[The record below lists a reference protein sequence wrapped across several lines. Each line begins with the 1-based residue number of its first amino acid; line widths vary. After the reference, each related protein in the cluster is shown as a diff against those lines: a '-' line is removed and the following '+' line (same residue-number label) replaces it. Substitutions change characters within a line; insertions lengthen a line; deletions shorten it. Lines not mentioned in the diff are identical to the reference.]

1 MNGSNDFERMQ
12 REPVDDGRRSNEMQ
26 ARENL
31 PHTSVDA
38 PTGSPSDRQKWR
50 QYITEYSLI
59 LIFALMFLTTSLTVD
74 HFFSIENMLGL
85 ALSISQIGMVSCT
98 MMFCLASRDFDLS
111 VGSTVAF
118 AGVLCAMVLNAT
130 NNTAIAIAAAV
141 AAGAAIGFVNGAVI
155 AYLRINALIT
165 TLATMEVVRG
175 LGFIVSHGQAVGVSS
190 DTFIALGGLS
200 MFGVSLP
207 IWVTLICFIVF
218 GVMLNHTVYGRNT
231 LAIGGN
237 PEASRLAGINVEHTR
252 VMIFLIQGAVTA
264 LAGVILAS
272 RITSGQPNAAEGFE
286 LNVISACVLGGVSL
300 LGGRATISGVII
312 GVLIMGT
319 VENVMNLLNIDAF
332 YQYLVRGAILLA
344 AVLLDQLKNRGV
356 RD

>member
-1 MNGSNDFERMQ
+1 ME
-12 REPVDDGRRSNEMQ
+12 
-26 ARENL
+26 ARENIVGQATEKVANTL
-31 PHTSVDA
+31 IPQK
-38 PTGSPSDRQKWR
+38 SDKQKWW
-50 QYITEYSLI
+50 QQITEYSLI
-59 LIFALMFLTTSLTVD
+59 VIFVVMFLTMSLTVD

-85 ALSISQIGMVSCT
+85 ALSISQIGMVACT

-111 VGSTVAF
+111 VGSTIAF

-130 NNTAIAIAAAV
+130 DNTAIAIVAAV
-141 AAGAAIGFVNGAVI
+141 AAGAVIGFVNGAVI

-165 TLATMEVVRG
+165 TLATMEIVRG

-200 MFGVSLP
+200 MFGISLP
-207 IWVTLICFIVF
+207 IWVTLACFIVF
-218 GVMLNHTVYGRNT
+218 GVLLNQTVYGRNT

-237 PEASRLAGINVEHTR
+237 PEASRLAGINVERTR
-252 VMIFLIQGAVTA
+252 VWIFLIQGAVTA

-272 RITSGQPNAAEGFE
+272 RITSGQPNAAQGFE

-300 LGGRATISGVII
+300 LGGRATISGVVI

-344 AVLLDQLKNRGV
+344 AVLLDQLKNRGS

>member
-1 MNGSNDFERMQ
+1 
-12 REPVDDGRRSNEMQ
+12 MQ

-31 PHTSVDA
+31 VQSATKSAADA
-38 PTGSPSDRQKWR
+38 LIPQASDKQKWW
-50 QYITEYSLI
+50 QQVTEYSLI
-59 LIFALMFLTTSLTVD
+59 LIFGVMFITMSLTVD

-85 ALSISQIGMVSCT
+85 ALSISQIGMVACT

-111 VGSTVAF
+111 IGSTVAF

-130 NNTAIAIAAAV
+130 DNTFIAIAAAV
-141 AAGAAIGFVNGAVI
+141 AAGAVIGFVNGAVI

-165 TLATMEVVRG
+165 TLATMEIVRG
-175 LGFIVSHGQAVGVSS
+175 LGFIASHGQAVGVSS
-190 DTFIALGGLS
+190 DTFIALGNLTMG
-200 MFGVSLP
+200 GVSLP
-207 IWVTLICFIVF
+207 IWVTLLCFVAF
-218 GVMLNHTVYGRNT
+218 GVLLNKTVYGRNT

-237 PEASRLAGINVEHTR
+237 PEASRLAGINVERTR
-252 VMIFLIQGAVTA
+252 VYIFLIQGAVTA

-272 RITSGQPNAAEGFE
+272 RITSGQPNAAQGFE

-300 LGGRATISGVII
+300 LGGRATISGVVI

-344 AVLLDQLKNRGV
+344 AVLLDQLKNRGA

>member
-1 MNGSNDFERMQ
+1 
-12 REPVDDGRRSNEMQ
+12 MQ

-31 PHTSVDA
+31 NAADA
-38 PTGSPSDRQKWR
+38 LIPQASDRQKWW
-50 QYITEYSLI
+50 QHVTEYSLI
-59 LIFALMFLTTSLTVD
+59 VIFVLMFLTMSLTVD

-130 NNTAIAIAAAV
+130 GNTFIAIVAAV
-141 AAGAAIGFVNGAVI
+141 LAGGVIGFVNGAVI

-165 TLATMEVVRG
+165 TLATMEIVRG

-200 MFGVSLP
+200 FFGVSLP
-207 IWVTLICFIVF
+207 IWVTLLCFIVF
-218 GVMLNHTVYGRNT
+218 GVMLNQTVYGRNT

-237 PEASRLAGINVEHTR
+237 PEASRLAGINVERTR
-252 VMIFLIQGAVTA
+252 VWIFLIQGAVTA

-300 LGGRATISGVII
+300 LGGRATISGVVI

-344 AVLLDQLKNRGV
+344 AVMLDQLKNRGS

>member
-1 MNGSNDFERMQ
+1 ME
-12 REPVDDGRRSNEMQ
+12 
-26 ARENL
+26 ARENIVGQAAETVVSTL
-31 PHTSVDA
+31 IPQK
-38 PTGSPSDRQKWR
+38 SDKQKWW
-50 QYITEYSLI
+50 QQITEYSLI
-59 LIFALMFLTTSLTVD
+59 VIFVVMFVTMSLTVD

-85 ALSISQIGMVSCT
+85 ALSISQIGMVACT

-111 VGSTVAF
+111 VGSTIAF

-130 NNTAIAIAAAV
+130 DNTAIAIVAAV
-141 AAGAAIGFVNGAVI
+141 AAGAVIGFVNGAVI

-165 TLATMEVVRG
+165 TLATMEIVRG

-190 DTFIALGGLS
+190 DTFIALGGLA
-200 MFGVSLP
+200 MFGISLP
-207 IWVTLICFIVF
+207 IWVTLACFIVF
-218 GVMLNHTVYGRNT
+218 GVLLNQTVYGRNT

-237 PEASRLAGINVEHTR
+237 PEASRLAGINVERTR
-252 VMIFLIQGAVTA
+252 VWIFLIQGAVTA

-272 RITSGQPNAAEGFE
+272 RITSGQPNAAQGFE

-300 LGGRATISGVII
+300 LGGRATISGVVI

-344 AVLLDQLKNRGV
+344 AVLLDQLKNRGS

>member
-1 MNGSNDFERMQ
+1 MEVRDNIAETVSNAL
-12 REPVDDGRRSNEMQ
+12 V
-26 ARENL
+26 
-31 PHTSVDA
+31 
-38 PTGSPSDRQKWR
+38 PSKNDKQKWW
-50 QYITEYSLI
+50 QQVSDYSLVV
-59 LIFALMFLTTSLTVD
+59 IFIVVFITMSLSVD

-85 ALSISQIGMVSCT
+85 ALSISQIGMVACT
-98 MMFCLASRDFDLS
+98 MMFCLASRDVDLS

-130 NNTAIAIAAAV
+130 GNTFIAIV
-141 AAGAAIGFVNGAVI
+141 AAMFAGAVIGFVNGAVI
-155 AYLRINALIT
+155 AYLRINALIA
-165 TLATMEVVRG
+165 TLATMEVIRG

-190 DTFIALGGLS
+190 DTFIALGGLA
-200 MFGVSLP
+200 MFGISLP
-207 IWVTLICFIVF
+207 IWVTLACFVVF
-218 GVMLNHTVYGRNT
+218 GVLLNQTMYGRNT
-231 LAIGGN
+231 LAIGGT
-237 PEASRLAGINVEHTR
+237 PEASRLAGINVEGTR
-252 VMIFLIQGAVTA
+252 VWIFVIQGAVAA

-272 RITSGQPNAAEGFE
+272 RITSGQPNAADGFE

-300 LGGRATISGVII
+300 LGGRATISGVVI

-344 AVLLDQLKNRGV
+344 AVLLDQLKNRGT

>member
-1 MNGSNDFERMQ
+1 
-12 REPVDDGRRSNEMQ
+12 MQ

-31 PHTSVDA
+31 AQQAAKSAADA
-38 PTGSPSDRQKWR
+38 LIPQSNDKQKWW
-50 QYITEYSLI
+50 QHVTEYSLI
-59 LIFALMFLTTSLTVD
+59 VIFIVMFATMSLTVD

-111 VGSTVAF
+111 VGSIVAF

-130 NNTAIAIAAAV
+130 GNTFIAIVAAV
-141 AAGAAIGFVNGAVI
+141 AAGSAIGFVNGAVI

-165 TLATMEVVRG
+165 TLATMEIVRG

-207 IWVTLICFIVF
+207 IWVTLLCFIVF
-218 GVMLNHTVYGRNT
+218 GVMLNQTVYGRNT

-237 PEASRLAGINVEHTR
+237 PEASRLAGINVERTR
-252 VMIFLIQGAVTA
+252 VWIFLVQGAVTA

-300 LGGRATISGVII
+300 LGGRATISGVVI

-319 VENVMNLLNIDAF
+319 VENVMNLMNIDAF

-344 AVLLDQLKNRGV
+344 AVLLDQLKNRGA

>member
-1 MNGSNDFERMQ
+1 ME
-12 REPVDDGRRSNEMQ
+12 
-26 ARENL
+26 ARENIVGQATETVANAL
-31 PHTSVDA
+31 IPQK
-38 PTGSPSDRQKWR
+38 SDKQKWW
-50 QYITEYSLI
+50 QQITEYSLI
-59 LIFALMFLTTSLTVD
+59 VIFIVMFLTMSLTVD

-85 ALSISQIGMVSCT
+85 ALSISQIGMVACT

-111 VGSTVAF
+111 VGSTIAF

-130 NNTAIAIAAAV
+130 DNTFIAIIAAV
-141 AAGAAIGFVNGAVI
+141 AAGAVIGFVNGAVI

-165 TLATMEVVRG
+165 TLATMEIVRG

-200 MFGVSLP
+200 MLGISLP
-207 IWVTLICFIVF
+207 IWVTLACFIVF
-218 GVMLNHTVYGRNT
+218 GVLLNQTVYGRNT

-237 PEASRLAGINVEHTR
+237 PEASRLAGINVERTR
-252 VMIFLIQGAVTA
+252 VWIFLIQGAVTA

-272 RITSGQPNAAEGFE
+272 RITSGQPNAAQGFE

-300 LGGRATISGVII
+300 LGGRATISGVVI

-344 AVLLDQLKNRGV
+344 AVLLDQLKNRGS

>member
-1 MNGSNDFERMQ
+1 ME
-12 REPVDDGRRSNEMQ
+12 
-26 ARENL
+26 ARENIVAQASETVANAL
-31 PHTSVDA
+31 IPQKNDK
-38 PTGSPSDRQKWR
+38 QKWW
-50 QYITEYSLI
+50 QQVTEYSLI
-59 LIFALMFLTTSLTVD
+59 VIFIVMFVTMSLTVD

-85 ALSISQIGMVSCT
+85 ALSISQIGMVACT

-111 VGSTVAF
+111 VGSTIAF

-130 NNTAIAIAAAV
+130 NNTFIAIIAAV
-141 AAGAAIGFVNGAVI
+141 AAGAVIGFVNGAVI

-200 MFGVSLP
+200 MFGISLP
-207 IWVTLICFIVF
+207 IWVTLACFIVF
-218 GVMLNHTVYGRNT
+218 GVLLNQTVYGRNT

-237 PEASRLAGINVEHTR
+237 PEASRLAGINVERTR
-252 VMIFLIQGAVTA
+252 VWIFLIQGAVTA

-272 RITSGQPNAAEGFE
+272 RITSGQPNAAQGFE

-300 LGGRATISGVII
+300 LGGRATISGVVI

-319 VENVMNLLNIDAF
+319 VENVMNLMNIDAF

-344 AVLLDQLKNRGV
+344 AVLLDQLKNRGS

>member
-1 MNGSNDFERMQ
+1 
-12 REPVDDGRRSNEMQ
+12 MQ

-31 PHTSVDA
+31 AQASAKRAAETLIPQA
-38 PTGSPSDRQKWR
+38 NDRQRWW
-50 QYITEYSLI
+50 QQITEYSLI
-59 LIFALMFLTTSLTVD
+59 LIFAVMFVTTSLTVD

-85 ALSISQIGMVSCT
+85 ALSISQIGMVACT

-130 NNTAIAIAAAV
+130 NNTFLAIVAAV
-141 AAGAAIGFVNGAVI
+141 AAGSVIGWVNGAVI

-165 TLATMEVVRG
+165 TLATMEIVRG

-200 MFGVSLP
+200 FFGVSLP
-207 IWVTLICFIVF
+207 IWVTLVCFIVF
-218 GVMLNHTVYGRNT
+218 GVLLNQTVYGRNT

-237 PEASRLAGINVEHTR
+237 PEASRLAGINVERTR
-252 VMIFLIQGAVTA
+252 VVIFLIQGAVTA

-272 RITSGQPNAAEGFE
+272 RITSGQPNAAQGFE

-300 LGGRATISGVII
+300 LGGRATISGVVI

-319 VENVMNLLNIDAF
+319 VGNVMNLLNIDAF

-344 AVLLDQLKNRGV
+344 AVLLDQLKNRGS

>member
-1 MNGSNDFERMQ
+1 
-12 REPVDDGRRSNEMQ
+12 MQ

-31 PHTSVDA
+31 AQQAAKSAAEALIPQA
-38 PTGSPSDRQKWR
+38 SDKAKWW
-50 QYITEYSLI
+50 QQITEYSLI
-59 LIFALMFLTTSLTVD
+59 LIFVVMFVTMSLTVD

-85 ALSISQIGMVSCT
+85 ALSISQIGMVACT

-111 VGSTVAF
+111 IGSTVAF

-130 NNTAIAIAAAV
+130 DNTFIAIVAAV
-141 AAGAAIGFVNGAVI
+141 AAGAVIGFVNGAVI

-165 TLATMEVVRG
+165 TLATMEIVRG

-200 MFGVSLP
+200 FFGVSLP
-207 IWVTLICFIVF
+207 IWVTLLCFIVF
-218 GVMLNHTVYGRNT
+218 GVMLNQTVYGRNT

-237 PEASRLAGINVEHTR
+237 PEASRLAGINVERTR
-252 VMIFLIQGAVTA
+252 VYIFLIQGAVTA

-272 RITSGQPNAAEGFE
+272 RITSGQPNAAQGFE

-300 LGGRATISGVII
+300 LGGRATISGVVI

-319 VENVMNLLNIDAF
+319 VENVMNLMNIDAF

-344 AVLLDQLKNRGV
+344 AVLLDQLKNRGS

>member
-1 MNGSNDFERMQ
+1 MQMQ
-12 REPVDDGRRSNEMQ
+12 RD
-26 ARENL
+26 NL
-31 PHTSVDA
+31 AAEAADAAKSVAHSAADALIPKTSDK
-38 PTGSPSDRQKWR
+38 QKWW
-50 QYITEYSLI
+50 QQITEYSLI
-59 LIFALMFLTTSLTVD
+59 VIFAVMFITMSLTVD

-85 ALSISQIGMVSCT
+85 ALSISQIGMVACT

-130 NNTAIAIAAAV
+130 NNTFIAIVAAV

-165 TLATMEVVRG
+165 TLATMEIVRG

-190 DTFIALGGLS
+190 DTFIAMGT
-200 MFGVSLP
+200 MAFFGVQLP

-218 GVMLNHTVYGRNT
+218 GVMLNQTVYGRNT

-237 PEASRLAGINVEHTR
+237 PEASRLAGINVERTR
-252 VMIFLIQGAVTA
+252 VYIFLIQGAVTA

-300 LGGRATISGVII
+300 LGGRATISGVVI

-319 VENVMNLLNIDAF
+319 VENVMNLMNIDAF

-344 AVLLDQLKNRGV
+344 AVLLDQLKNRGS

>member
-1 MNGSNDFERMQ
+1 
-12 REPVDDGRRSNEMQ
+12 MQ

-31 PHTSVDA
+31 AQQAAKSAAEALIPQSNDK
-38 PTGSPSDRQKWR
+38 QKWW
-50 QYITEYSLI
+50 QQVTDYSLI
-59 LIFALMFLTTSLTVD
+59 VIFAIMFITMSLTVD

-85 ALSISQIGMVSCT
+85 ALSISQIGMVACT

-130 NNTAIAIAAAV
+130 GSTFIAIIAAV
-141 AAGAAIGFVNGAVI
+141 VAGGVIGFINGAVI

-165 TLATMEVVRG
+165 TLATMEIVRG

-200 MFGVSLP
+200 MFGISLP
-207 IWVTLICFIVF
+207 IWVTLLCFIVF
-218 GVMLNHTVYGRNT
+218 GVLLNQTVYGRNT

-237 PEASRLAGINVEHTR
+237 PEASRLAGINVERTR
-252 VMIFLIQGAVTA
+252 VYIFLVQGAVTA

-300 LGGRATISGVII
+300 LGGRATISGVVI

-319 VENVMNLLNIDAF
+319 VENVMNLMNIDAF

-344 AVLLDQLKNRGV
+344 AVLLDQLKNRGS

>member
-1 MNGSNDFERMQ
+1 
-12 REPVDDGRRSNEMQ
+12 MQ

-31 PHTSVDA
+31 AQQAAKSAAEALIPQ
-38 PTGSPSDRQKWR
+38 GNDRQKWW
-50 QYITEYSLI
+50 QQITEYSLI
-59 LIFALMFLTTSLTVD
+59 VIFVVMFITMSLTVD

-85 ALSISQIGMVSCT
+85 ALSISQIGMVACT

-130 NNTAIAIAAAV
+130 GNTFIAIIAAV
-141 AAGAAIGFVNGAVI
+141 CAGGVIGFVNGAVI

-165 TLATMEVVRG
+165 TLATMEIVRG

-200 MFGVSLP
+200 LFGVSLP
-207 IWVTLICFIVF
+207 IWVTLLCFIVF
-218 GVMLNHTVYGRNT
+218 GVLLNQTVYGRNT

-237 PEASRLAGINVEHTR
+237 PEASRLAGINVERTR
-252 VMIFLIQGAVTA
+252 VYIFLIQGAVTA

-300 LGGRATISGVII
+300 LGGRATISGVVI

-344 AVLLDQLKNRGV
+344 AVLLDQLKNRGS

>member
-1 MNGSNDFERMQ
+1 
-12 REPVDDGRRSNEMQ
+12 MQ

-31 PHTSVDA
+31 AQQAAKSAADA
-38 PTGSPSDRQKWR
+38 LIPQTGDKAKWW
-50 QYITEYSLI
+50 QQITEYSLI
-59 LIFALMFLTTSLTVD
+59 VIFIVMFATMSLTVD

-85 ALSISQIGMVSCT
+85 ALSISQIGMVACT

-130 NNTAIAIAAAV
+130 NSTVIAIIAAV
-141 AAGAAIGFVNGAVI
+141 AAGAVIGFVNGAVI

-165 TLATMEVVRG
+165 TLATMEIVRG

-190 DTFIALGGLS
+190 DTFIALGGLTF
-200 MFGVSLP
+200 FGVSLP

-218 GVMLNHTVYGRNT
+218 GVMLNQTVYGRNT

-237 PEASRLAGINVEHTR
+237 PEASRLAGINVERTR
-252 VMIFLIQGAVTA
+252 VFIFLIQGAVTA

-300 LGGRATISGVII
+300 LGGRATISGVVI

-344 AVLLDQLKNRGV
+344 AVLLDQLKNRGS

>member
-1 MNGSNDFERMQ
+1 ME
-12 REPVDDGRRSNEMQ
+12 
-26 ARENL
+26 ARENIVGQAGEAVANAL
-31 PHTSVDA
+31 IPQKNDK
-38 PTGSPSDRQKWR
+38 QKWY
-50 QYITEYSLI
+50 QQLTEYSLI
-59 LIFALMFLTTSLTVD
+59 VIFVVMFATMSLTVD

-85 ALSISQIGMVSCT
+85 ALSISQIGMVACT

-111 VGSTVAF
+111 VGSTIAF

-130 NNTAIAIAAAV
+130 GNTFIAIIAAV
-141 AAGAAIGFVNGAVI
+141 AAGSVIGFVNGAVI

-165 TLATMEVVRG
+165 TLATMEIVRG

-190 DTFIALGGLS
+190 DTFIELGGLS
-200 MFGVSLP
+200 MLGISLP
-207 IWVTLICFIVF
+207 IWVTLACFIVF
-218 GVMLNHTVYGRNT
+218 GVLLNQTVYGRNT

-237 PEASRLAGINVEHTR
+237 PEASRLAGINVERTR
-252 VMIFLIQGAVTA
+252 VWIFLIQGAVTA

-300 LGGRATISGVII
+300 LGGRATISGVVI

-344 AVLLDQLKNRGV
+344 AVLLDQLKNRGS

>member
-1 MNGSNDFERMQ
+1 ME
-12 REPVDDGRRSNEMQ
+12 
-26 ARENL
+26 ARENIVGQATETVANAL
-31 PHTSVDA
+31 IPQKNDK
-38 PTGSPSDRQKWR
+38 QKWW
-50 QYITEYSLI
+50 QQITEYSLI
-59 LIFALMFLTTSLTVD
+59 VIFIVMFLTMSLTVD

-85 ALSISQIGMVSCT
+85 ALSISQIGMVACT

-111 VGSTVAF
+111 VGSTIAF

-130 NNTAIAIAAAV
+130 DNTAIAIVAAV
-141 AAGAAIGFVNGAVI
+141 AAGAVIGFVNGAVI

-165 TLATMEVVRG
+165 TLATMEIVRG

-190 DTFIALGGLS
+190 DTFIALGSLS
-200 MFGVSLP
+200 MIGISLP
-207 IWVTLICFIVF
+207 IWVTLACFIVF
-218 GVMLNHTVYGRNT
+218 GVLLNQTVYGRNT

-237 PEASRLAGINVEHTR
+237 PEASRLAGINVERTR
-252 VMIFLIQGAVTA
+252 VWIFLIQGAVTA

-272 RITSGQPNAAEGFE
+272 RITSGQPNAAQGFE

-300 LGGRATISGVII
+300 LGGRATISGVVI

-344 AVLLDQLKNRGV
+344 AVLLDQLKNRGS
-356 RD
+356 RA

>member
-1 MNGSNDFERMQ
+1 ME
-12 REPVDDGRRSNEMQ
+12 
-26 ARENL
+26 ARENIVSQASE
-31 PHTSVDA
+31 SVA
-38 PTGSPSDRQKWR
+38 NALIPQKSDKQKWW
-50 QYITEYSLI
+50 QQITEYSLI
-59 LIFALMFLTTSLTVD
+59 VIFIVMFVTMSATVD

-85 ALSISQIGMVSCT
+85 ALSISQIGMVACT

-111 VGSTVAF
+111 VGSTIAF

-130 NNTAIAIAAAV
+130 DNTAIAIVAAV
-141 AAGAAIGFVNGAVI
+141 AAGAVIGFVNGAVI

-165 TLATMEVVRG
+165 TLATMEIVRG

-190 DTFIALGGLS
+190 DTFIALGSLAFAGI
-200 MFGVSLP
+200 SLP
-207 IWVTLICFIVF
+207 IWVTLACFIVF
-218 GVMLNHTVYGRNT
+218 GVMLNQTVYGRNT

-237 PEASRLAGINVEHTR
+237 PEASRLAGINVERTR
-252 VMIFLIQGAVTA
+252 VWIFMIQGGVTA

-272 RITSGQPNAAEGFE
+272 RITSGQPNAAQGFE

-300 LGGRATISGVII
+300 LGGRATISGVVI

-344 AVLLDQLKNRGV
+344 AVLLDQLKNRGS

>member
-1 MNGSNDFERMQ
+1 
-12 REPVDDGRRSNEMQ
+12 MQ

-31 PHTSVDA
+31 AQQAAKSGAEALIPQSNDK
-38 PTGSPSDRQKWR
+38 QKWW
-50 QYITEYSLI
+50 QQVTDYSLI
-59 LIFALMFLTTSLTVD
+59 VIFAIMFITMSLTVD

-85 ALSISQIGMVSCT
+85 ALSISQIGMVACT

-130 NNTAIAIAAAV
+130 GSTFIAIIAAV
-141 AAGAAIGFVNGAVI
+141 VAGGVIGFINGAVI

-165 TLATMEVVRG
+165 TLATMEIVRG

-200 MFGVSLP
+200 MFGISLP
-207 IWVTLICFIVF
+207 IWVTLLCFVVF
-218 GVMLNHTVYGRNT
+218 GVLLNQTVYGRNT

-237 PEASRLAGINVEHTR
+237 PEASRLAGINVERTR
-252 VMIFLIQGAVTA
+252 VYIFLVQGAVTA

-300 LGGRATISGVII
+300 LGGRATISGVVI

-344 AVLLDQLKNRGV
+344 AVLLDQLKNRGS

>member
-1 MNGSNDFERMQ
+1 
-12 REPVDDGRRSNEMQ
+12 MQ

-31 PHTSVDA
+31 AQQAAKSATEALIPQA
-38 PTGSPSDRQKWR
+38 SDKQKWW
-50 QYITEYSLI
+50 QQITEYSLI
-59 LIFALMFLTTSLTVD
+59 VIFAVMFITMSLTVD

-85 ALSISQIGMVSCT
+85 ALSISQIGMVACT

-130 NNTAIAIAAAV
+130 GNTFIAIIAAV
-141 AAGAAIGFVNGAVI
+141 VAGSVIGFVNGAVI

-165 TLATMEVVRG
+165 TLATMEIVRG

-190 DTFIALGGLS
+190 DTFIALGGLT

-207 IWVTLICFIVF
+207 IWVTLVCFIVF
-218 GVMLNHTVYGRNT
+218 GVMLNSTVYGRNT

-237 PEASRLAGINVEHTR
+237 PEASRLAGINVERTR
-252 VMIFLIQGAVTA
+252 VYIFLIQGAVTA

-300 LGGRATISGVII
+300 LGGRATISGVVI

-319 VENVMNLLNIDAF
+319 VENVMNLMNIDAF

-344 AVLLDQLKNRGV
+344 AVLLDQLKNRGA

>member
-1 MNGSNDFERMQ
+1 
-12 REPVDDGRRSNEMQ
+12 MQ
-26 ARENL
+26 ARESLAQQAAKSAAEALIPQSN
-31 PHTSVDA
+31 DK
-38 PTGSPSDRQKWR
+38 QKWW
-50 QYITEYSLI
+50 QQVTDYSLI
-59 LIFALMFLTTSLTVD
+59 VIFAIMFITMSLTVD

-85 ALSISQIGMVSCT
+85 ALSISQIGMVACT

-130 NNTAIAIAAAV
+130 GNTFIAIIAAV
-141 AAGAAIGFVNGAVI
+141 VAGGVIGFINGAVI

-165 TLATMEVVRG
+165 TLATMEIVRG

-207 IWVTLICFIVF
+207 IWVTLLCFIVF
-218 GVMLNHTVYGRNT
+218 GVMLNQTVYGRNT

-237 PEASRLAGINVEHTR
+237 PEASRLAGINVERTR
-252 VMIFLIQGAVTA
+252 VYIFLVQGAVTA

-300 LGGRATISGVII
+300 LGGRATISGVVI

-344 AVLLDQLKNRGV
+344 AVLLDQLKNRGS

>member
-1 MNGSNDFERMQ
+1 
-12 REPVDDGRRSNEMQ
+12 MQ

-31 PHTSVDA
+31 AQQAAKSAAEALIPQSNDKA
-38 PTGSPSDRQKWR
+38 KWW
-50 QYITEYSLI
+50 QQLTEYSLI
-59 LIFALMFLTTSLTVD
+59 LIFIVMFATMSLTVD

-85 ALSISQIGMVSCT
+85 ALSISQIGMVACT

-130 NNTAIAIAAAV
+130 GNTFIAIIAAV
-141 AAGAAIGFVNGAVI
+141 AAGAVIGFVNGAVI

-165 TLATMEVVRG
+165 TLATMEIVRG

-200 MFGVSLP
+200 FFGVSLP
-207 IWVTLICFIVF
+207 IWVTLLCFIVF
-218 GVMLNHTVYGRNT
+218 GVMLNQTVYGRNT

-237 PEASRLAGINVEHTR
+237 PEASRLAGINVERTR
-252 VMIFLIQGAVTA
+252 VYIFLIQGAVTA

-300 LGGRATISGVII
+300 LGGRATISGVVI

-319 VENVMNLLNIDAF
+319 VENVMNLMNIDAF

-344 AVLLDQLKNRGV
+344 AVLLDQLKNRGS

>member
-1 MNGSNDFERMQ
+1 
-12 REPVDDGRRSNEMQ
+12 MQ

-31 PHTSVDA
+31 AQQTAKSAADA
-38 PTGSPSDRQKWR
+38 LIPQASDKAKWW
-50 QYITEYSLI
+50 QQITEYSLI
-59 LIFALMFLTTSLTVD
+59 VIFIVMFVTMSLTVD

-85 ALSISQIGMVSCT
+85 ALSISQIGMVACT

-130 NNTAIAIAAAV
+130 NSTLIAIVAAV
-141 AAGAAIGFVNGAVI
+141 AAGAVIGFVNGAVI

-165 TLATMEVVRG
+165 TLATMEIVRG

-190 DTFIALGGLS
+190 DTFIALGGLTF
-200 MFGVSLP
+200 FGVSLP

-218 GVMLNHTVYGRNT
+218 GVMLNQTVYGRNT

-237 PEASRLAGINVEHTR
+237 PEASRLAGINVERTR
-252 VMIFLIQGAVTA
+252 VFIFLIQGAVTA

-300 LGGRATISGVII
+300 LGGRATISGVVI

-344 AVLLDQLKNRGV
+344 AVLLDQLKNRGS